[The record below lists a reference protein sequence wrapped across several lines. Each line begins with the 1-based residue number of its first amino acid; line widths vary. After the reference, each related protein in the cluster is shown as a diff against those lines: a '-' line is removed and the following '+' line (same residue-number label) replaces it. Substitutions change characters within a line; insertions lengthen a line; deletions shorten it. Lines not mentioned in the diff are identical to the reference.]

1 MPDGIAE
8 DLVRSGFRRWSA
20 LEDEKQR
27 IADDL
32 KELAAEW
39 KANGLN
45 TKAMRAAFRRQ
56 RKMDEAADE
65 VQQEEAEVEL
75 YLACLRV
82 GTPRATRAG
91 RAEEPAEVRV
101 QLTNGEKTV
110 DIDPEL
116 LSTLVDASKSAAG
129 TAIVMAAIETVKA
142 PPPKAPD
149 VEPEMP
155 AFLVRTKPT
164 APAVPA

>member
-65 VQQEEAEVEL
+65 VHQEEAEVEL

-82 GTPRATRAG
+82 GTPRATPAR
-91 RAEEPAEVRV
+91 RAEAAPEPVARATVELPAPLATGSVVTFADGMQAELRIVRPA
-101 QLTNGEKTV
+101 LPEE
-110 DIDPEL
+110 DIPEFL
-116 LSTLVDASKSAAG
+116 RRPKPASQ
-129 TAIVMAAIETVKA
+129 
-142 PPPKAPD
+142 P
-149 VEPEMP
+149 
-155 AFLVRTKPT
+155 
-164 APAVPA
+164 VPA